1 MTTQSTSKWVILLAV
16 CAVIIG
22 ILSVLLV
29 FSFNKNSSNNSVI
42 AEEED
47 YGKTL
52 EELINQQEEWD
63 SSNTDEFMEQFKDIL
78 NEMEDYLPED

>member
-1 MTTQSTSKWVILLAV
+1 M
-16 CAVIIG
+16 
-22 ILSVLLV
+22 
-29 FSFNKNSSNNSVI
+29 I